1 MDSDHATHG
10 HQHRHGQ
17 HHEHAQGADD
27 DLAMAALL
35 DLDAEVL
42 HQFVSD
48 VLDQIAVRATAPPRR
63 ILDLG
68 AGTGAGALALL
79 QRYPT
84 AEAVA
89 VDQAAAMLRHL
100 EGKAAA
106 LGVAD
111 RVRTVE
117 ADLDGPW
124 TDVGVGADPADLIW
138 ASASLHHLADPD
150 RVLTD
155 LLGALEPGGLLVAI
169 ELDSFPRFLP
179 DDIGIGRPGLEARC
193 HALLAEQRIVD
204 MPHLGDDWGIR
215 LARAGFVA
223 ELEWPVAIEL
233 TAPLPPA
240 AQRYAQITLRRMRA
254 HLADALDADDL
265 ASLDSVI
272 ESDGPEGVLRREDL
286 SVRANRTVWMGR
298 RP

>member
-1 MDSDHATHG
+1 MESDDATHG
-10 HQHRHGQ
+10 SQHRHGQ
-17 HHEHAQGADD
+17 HHQHAQGADD

-179 DDIGIGRPGLEARC
+179 DNIGIGRPGLEARC

>member
-1 MDSDHATHG
+1 
-10 HQHRHGQ
+10 
-17 HHEHAQGADD
+17 
-27 DLAMAALL
+27 
-35 DLDAEVL
+35 
-42 HQFVSD
+42 
-48 VLDQIAVRATAPPRR
+48 
-63 ILDLG
+63 
-68 AGTGAGALALL
+68 
-79 QRYPT
+79 
-84 AEAVA
+84 
-89 VDQAAAMLRHL
+89 
-100 EGKAAA
+100 
-106 LGVAD
+106 
-111 RVRTVE
+111 
-117 ADLDGPW
+117 
-124 TDVGVGADPADLIW
+124 
-138 ASASLHHLADPD
+138 
-150 RVLTD
+150 VLTD